1 MSISQPFKLSFS
13 NMIVLYK
20 GVISANCSKIFL
32 SKSQL
37 PFLMLKSKFLQKRTE
52 KHRKSVYHF
61 TLTGGA
67 GIRETLLSLKCLSC
81 VITPQQK
88 HHQFPHFSFVTWFLR
103 SHLKSSTLLP
113 ACHLFISLHC
123 GPFFFNN
130 VILFWLSYS
139 PKHSN
144 LAGSLVTCLW
154 TYSCLPK
161 SKVIYDDQDYIPH
174 APHHIYQTSVSMSL
188 NHHHHRARLMPAL
201 TAFQLL
207 RKRVFYF
214 WVGLQVR
221 QVFLSGLLNSPTC
234 II

>member
-1 MSISQPFKLSFS
+1 MFIMCYNSSAETPSISSFFFCH
-13 NMIVLYK
+13 MISQKSSQELYLA
-20 GVISANCSKIFL
+20 SR
-32 SKSQL
+32 L
-37 PFLMLKSKFLQKRTE
+37 PSF
-52 KHRKSVYHF
+52 
-61 TLTGGA
+61 
-67 GIRETLLSLKCLSC
+67 
-81 VITPQQK
+81 
-88 HHQFPHFSFVTWFLR
+88 HFSSLW
-103 SHLKSSTLLP
+103 TL
-113 ACHLFISLHC
+113 
-123 GPFFFNN
+123 FFNN

-174 APHHIYQTSVSMSL
+174 APHHIYQTSVLMSL